1 MSMKVIGVDIGGS
14 NLKAGRVSKGIIEK
28 KSLVPVRKEAS
39 SKRILEDLYDC
50 IESVINKDSESIGIG
65 VPGVVDPVTGVVYDV
80 QNIPSWKKIE
90 LKDLMEER
98 YNLPVFINNDANCF
112 AMGEKIYGKGRNY
125 KDFIGLSLGTGIG
138 MGIIINEKLYS
149 GVLCGA
155 GEIGMVTYKNSIIE
169 DYAGSFF
176 FTNNYG
182 INSKDLFFS
191 ASKGDLFAIQAFNEY
206 GAHLGEV
213 IKNILYLY
221 APEAIVIGGS
231 ISKAYNYFQ
240 KSLEFSLESFAYQKQ
255 LENFNI
261 KISNKP
267 GSAILGAASLCF

>member
-1 MSMKVIGVDIGGS
+1 MKVIGVDIGGS